1 MTQDSKYSI
10 NVMTTMFEWYI
21 EHFVLIVSFN
31 FLFEVAA
38 VTIHEGKM
46 RKLSLV
52 EIDYPLLL
60 SWQP

>member
-1 MTQDSKYSI
+1 MTQNSKYSI
-10 NVMTTMFEWYI
+10 NVMATMFEWYI

-31 FLFEVAA
+31 FLFEVTA

-52 EIDYPLLL
+52 EIDYPLL